1 MTPVKALGPR
11 TLSGRFVAL
20 EPLVPVHD
28 DALCQAAADASLWEY
43 VPFDAAAGFP
53 AKLAE
58 LHRMMAAGT
67 QLVYAVRRLADGK
80 IVGSTSYMA
89 LAPEHAR
96 VEIGSTWYSAEAQG
110 TAVNPEAKLL
120 LLENAFAC
128 GYHRVELKTD
138 ARNARSRAAIRKLGA
153 TEEGTLRGHIW
164 MPQGRFRDTVYF
176 SILAAEWPG
185 VREGLERRLASQ
197 R

>member
-11 TLSGRFVAL
+11 LLSGRFVAL
-20 EPLVPVHD
+20 EPLLPDHD
-28 DALCQAAADASLWEY
+28 EALSAAAADAALWEH
-43 VPFDAAAGFP
+43 VPFDAKAGFA

-67 QLVYAVRRLADGK
+67 QLVYAVRRLADGQ

-96 VEIGSTWYSAEAQG
+96 VEIGSTWYVAEAQG

-153 TEEGTLRGHIW
+153 TEEGTLRGHVW
-164 MPQGRFRDTVYF
+164 MPQGRFRDSVYF

-185 VREGLERRLASQ
+185 VREGLERRLAAFA
-197 R
+197 

>member
-1 MTPVKALGPR
+1 MTTVRSLGPR
-11 TLSGRFVAL
+11 TLTGRFVAL
-20 EPLVPVHD
+20 EPLAPAHN
-28 DALCQAAADASLWEY
+28 DALNRLAVDPSLWSH
-43 VPFDAAAGFP
+43 VAFDPEGGFA

-58 LHRMMAAGT
+58 MHRAMAAGA
-67 QLVYAVRRLADGK
+67 QIVFAVRRLADGA

-96 VEIGSTWYSAEAQG
+96 VEIGSTWYTAAAQG

-138 ARNARSRAAIRKLGA
+138 ARNARSRAAILKLGA
-153 TEEGTLRGHIW
+153 TEEGTLRGHMW
-164 MPQGRFRDTVYF
+164 LPQGRFRDTVYF
-176 SILAAEWPG
+176 SILADEWPA
-185 VREGLERRLASQ
+185 VRERLKRRLSACG
-197 R
+197 